1 MDPKTLQLIIFL
13 EQMAALV
20 AKSIVDLKNV
30 ISSGNTQNVD
40 QIIADADATYKAIIE
55 AAKNPPAA

>member
-30 ISSGNTQNVD
+30 MASGNTQNID

-55 AAKNPPAA
+55 AAKNPS